1 MGIAKVGKRE
11 RGGTRLARR
20 ALFMFGT
27 AKHAKSVFP
36 SEAEAVA
43 HIT

>member
-11 RGGTRLARR
+11 RGGGGLDRR

-27 AKHAKSVFP
+27 AKQAKSVFP
-36 SEAEAVA
+36 SEAEAAA